1 MSEAKPFVIA
11 KSLVWEAYKDV
22 KANRGAAGVDG
33 QSLQQFEQRLGPN
46 LYRIWNR
53 LSSGSYF
60 PPAVKGVAIPK
71 KNGGE
76 RVLGIP
82 TVSDRIAQTVVKKI
96 FEPLVEPIFHENSY
110 GYRPNRSAHD
120 ALNIVRRRCWEYD
133 WVIEF
138 DIRGLFDHID
148 HDLLMRAVRHH
159 CQIPWVV
166 LYIERWLKAPMVGAD
181 GVERRRDRGTPQGGV
196 ISPVL
201 ANLFLHYTLD
211 RWIKIHCRSVRLCRY
226 ADDGV
231 IHCKSQRQAEWVLT
245 QISQRLVDCGL
256 QIHPE
261 KTRIVYCKDVN
272 RQQEHESIEFSF
284 LGYSFRPRKAVDK
297 YGRVYVNFSP
307 AASPAVLK
315 SMRQKI
321 RSWHLQLKNDKSLM
335 DLSRMFNPI
344 LRGWWQYYGRFY
356 RSKLATI
363 GEHLDG
369 YLVRWLMRKYKYFAG
384 HKTRAWRYL
393 DKLKQRHPHAFVHW
407 SHHAKGRMMGAV

>member
-1 MSEAKPFVIA
+1 MSGAKPFAIA

-71 KNGGE
+71 KSGGE
-76 RVLGIP
+76 RILGIP
-82 TVSDRIAQTVVKKI
+82 TVSDRIAQTVVKNI

-138 DIRGLFDHID
+138 DIKGLFDHID

-181 GVERRRDRGTPQGGV
+181 GEEQRRDRGTPQGGV
-196 ISPVL
+196 I
-201 ANLFLHYTLD
+201 
-211 RWIKIHCRSVRLCRY
+211 
-226 ADDGV
+226 
-231 IHCKSQRQAEWVLT
+231 
-245 QISQRLVDCGL
+245 
-256 QIHPE
+256 
-261 KTRIVYCKDVN
+261 
-272 RQQEHESIEFSF
+272 
-284 LGYSFRPRKAVDK
+284 
-297 YGRVYVNFSP
+297 
-307 AASPAVLK
+307 
-315 SMRQKI
+315 
-321 RSWHLQLKNDKSLM
+321 
-335 DLSRMFNPI
+335 
-344 LRGWWQYYGRFY
+344 
-356 RSKLATI
+356 
-363 GEHLDG
+363 
-369 YLVRWLMRKYKYFAG
+369 
-384 HKTRAWRYL
+384 
-393 DKLKQRHPHAFVHW
+393 
-407 SHHAKGRMMGAV
+407 

>member
-1 MSEAKPFVIA
+1 
-11 KSLVWEAYKDV
+11 VWEAFKDV

-60 PPAVKGVAIPK
+60 PPAVRGVAIPK
-71 KNGGE
+71 ESGGE

-120 ALNIVRRRCWEYD
+120 ALAMVRRRCWDYD

-138 DIRGLFDHID
+138 DIKGLFDNID

-166 LYIERWLKAPMVGAD
+166 LYIERWLKAPMVGPD
-181 GVERRRDRGTPQGGV
+181 GQEQQRDRGTPQGGV

-211 RWIKIHCRSVRLCRY
+211 RWIKAHCRSVRLCRY

-231 IHCKSQRQAEWVLT
+231 IHCKSQRQAEWVLA
-245 QISQRLVDCGL
+245 QVSRRLVDCGL
-256 QIHPE
+256 QIHPG

-272 RQQEHESIEFSF
+272 RTDDHESIEFSF

-307 AASPAVLK
+307 AVSPAALK
-315 SMRQKI
+315 DMRQEI

-356 RSKLATI
+356 RSKLEVV
-363 GEHLDG
+363 GSHLDG
-369 YLVRWLMRKYKYFAG
+369 YLVRWLMRKFKYFAG

-393 DKLKQRHPHAFVHW
+393 ETLKRRYPHAFVHW
-407 SHHAKGRMMGAV
+407 SDQANGRMMGAV

>member
-1 MSEAKPFVIA
+1 MSEAKPFAIA

-71 KNGGE
+71 KSGGE
-76 RVLGIP
+76 RILGIP
-82 TVSDRIAQTVVKKI
+82 TVTDRIAQTVVKEV

-138 DIRGLFDHID
+138 DIKGLFDHID
-148 HDLLMRAVRHH
+148 HGLLMRAVRHH
-159 CQIPWVV
+159 CKIPWVV

-181 GVERRRDRGTPQGGV
+181 GETRQRDRGTPQGGV

-211 RWIKIHCRSVRLCRY
+211 RWIKTHCRSVRLCRY

-231 IHCKSQRQAEWVLT
+231 IHCKSQRQAEWVLA

-307 AASPAVLK
+307 AASPAALK
-315 SMRQKI
+315 SMRQEI

-356 RSKLATI
+356 RSKLAII

-369 YLVRWLMRKYKYFAG
+369 YLVRWLMRKFKYFAG

-393 DKLKQRHPHAFVHW
+393 DTLKQRYPHAFVHW
-407 SHHAKGRMMGAV
+407 SEQAKGRMMGAV

>member
-1 MSEAKPFVIA
+1 MSEAKPFAIA

-71 KNGGE
+71 KSGGE
-76 RVLGIP
+76 RILGIP
-82 TVSDRIAQTVVKKI
+82 TVADRIAQTVVKEV
-96 FEPLVEPIFHENSY
+96 FEALVEPIFHENSY

-138 DIRGLFDHID
+138 DIKGLFDHID

-159 CQIPWVV
+159 CKIPWVV
-166 LYIERWLKAPMVGAD
+166 LYIERWLKAPMVCAD
-181 GVERRRDRGTPQGGV
+181 GETRQRDRGTPQGGV

-211 RWIKIHCRSVRLCRY
+211 RWIKTHCRSVRLCRY

-231 IHCKSQRQAEWVLT
+231 IHCKSQRQAEWVLA

-256 QIHPE
+256 EIHPG

-272 RQQEHESIEFSF
+272 RQQEYESIEFSF
-284 LGYSFRPRKAVDK
+284 LGYSCRPRKAVDK

-307 AASPAVLK
+307 AASPAALK
-315 SMRQKI
+315 SMRQEI
-321 RSWHLQLKNDKSLM
+321 RSWHLQLKNDKSVM

-356 RSKLATI
+356 RSKLAII

-369 YLVRWLMRKYKYFAG
+369 YLVRWLMRKFKYFAG

-393 DKLKQRHPHAFVHW
+393 DTLK
-407 SHHAKGRMMGAV
+407 

>member
-1 MSEAKPFVIA
+1 MSKAKPFVIE
-11 KSLVWEAYKDV
+11 KSLVWEAFKDV

-60 PPAVKGVAIPK
+60 PPAVRGVAIPK
-71 KNGGE
+71 ESGGE

-120 ALNIVRRRCWEYD
+120 ALAMVRRRCWDYD

-138 DIRGLFDHID
+138 DIKGLFDNID

-166 LYIERWLKAPMVGAD
+166 LYIERWLKAPMVGPD
-181 GVERRRDRGTPQGGV
+181 GQEQQRDRGTPQGGV

-211 RWIKIHCRSVRLCRY
+211 RWIKAHCRSVRLCRY

-231 IHCKSQRQAEWVLT
+231 IHCKSQRQAEWVLA
-245 QISQRLVDCGL
+245 QVSRRLVDCGL
-256 QIHPE
+256 QIHPG

-272 RQQEHESIEFSF
+272 RTDDHESIEFSF

-307 AASPAVLK
+307 AVSPAALK
-315 SMRQKI
+315 DMRQEI

-356 RSKLATI
+356 RSKLEVV
-363 GEHLDG
+363 GSHLDG
-369 YLVRWLMRKYKYFAG
+369 YLVRWLMRKFKYFAG

-393 DKLKQRHPHAFVHW
+393 ETLKRRYPHAFVHW
-407 SHHAKGRMMGAV
+407 SDQANGRMMGAV

>member
-1 MSEAKPFVIA
+1 MTKARPFTIA

-33 QSLQQFEQRLGPN
+33 QSLQQFEQRLKPN
-46 LYRIWNR
+46 LYLIWNR

-60 PPAVKGVAIPK
+60 PPAVKGVVIPK
-71 KNGGE
+71 KSGGK
-76 RVLGIP
+76 RILGIP
-82 TVSDRIAQTVVKKI
+82 TVSDRIAQAVVKKV

-120 ALNIVRRRCWEYD
+120 ALYIVRRRCWEYD

-138 DIRGLFDHID
+138 DIKCLFDHID

-181 GVERRRDRGTPQGGV
+181 GEEQERDRGTPQGGV

-201 ANLFLHYTLD
+201 ANLFLHYALD
-211 RWIKIHCRSVRLCRY
+211 CWIKTNCRSVRLCRY

-245 QISQRLVDCGL
+245 QISQRLANCGL

-261 KTRIVYCKDVN
+261 KTRIVYCKDSN

-284 LGYSFRPRKAVDK
+284 LGYSFRPGKAVDK
-297 YGRVYVNFSP
+297 YGQVYANFSP
-307 AASPAVLK
+307 AVSQAAMK
-315 SMRQKI
+315 GMRQEI

-335 DLSRMFNPI
+335 DLSCMFNPI

-356 RSKLATI
+356 RSKLASI
-363 GEHLDG
+363 GRHMDG
-369 YLVRWLMRKYKYFAG
+369 YLVRWLMRKYKHFAG

-393 DKLKQRHPHAFVHW
+393 DRLKRRHNHAFVHW
-407 SHHAKGRMMGAV
+407 REQAKGRVMGAV

>member
-1 MSEAKPFVIA
+1 MNEAKPFAIE
-11 KSLVWEAYKDV
+11 KSLVWEAFKDV

-33 QSLQQFEQRLGPN
+33 QSLRQFEQRLGPN
-46 LYRIWNR
+46 LYRVWNR

-71 KNGGE
+71 KSGGE
-76 RVLGIP
+76 RILGIP
-82 TVSDRIAQTVVKKI
+82 TVSDRIAQTVVKKV
-96 FEPLVEPIFHENSY
+96 FEPLVEPVFHENSY

-120 ALNIVRRRCWEYD
+120 ALAVVRRRCWEYD

-138 DIRGLFDHID
+138 DIKGLFDNID

-181 GVERRRDRGTPQGGV
+181 GKVQQRDRGTPQGGV

-211 RWIKIHCRSVRLCRY
+211 RWIKVNCRSVRLCRY

-231 IHCKSQRQAEWVLT
+231 IHCKSQRQAEWVLA
-245 QISQRLVDCGL
+245 QISRRLVDCGL
-256 QIHPE
+256 QIHPG
-261 KTRIVYCKDVN
+261 KTRIVYCKDIN
-272 RQQEHESIEFSF
+272 RREEHGSIEFTF

-307 AASPAVLK
+307 AASPAALK
-315 SMRQKI
+315 SMRQQI
-321 RSWHLQLKNDKSLM
+321 RGWHLQLKNDKSLM

-356 RSKLATI
+356 RSKLACV
-363 GEHLDG
+363 GNHLDG
-369 YLVRWLMRKYKYFAG
+369 YLVRWLMRKFRYFAG

-393 DKLKQRHPHAFVHW
+393 DTLKRRYPYAFVHW
-407 SHHAKGRMMGAV
+407 SVSAKGRMMGAV

>member
-1 MSEAKPFVIA
+1 MNKAKPFVIE
-11 KSLVWEAYKDV
+11 KTLVWEAFKDV
-22 KANRGAAGVDG
+22 KANRGAAGIDG

-60 PPAVKGVAIPK
+60 PPAVRGVAIPK
-71 KNGGE
+71 KSGGE

-96 FEPLVEPIFHENSY
+96 FEPLIEPIFHENSY

-120 ALNIVRRRCWEYD
+120 AVAIVRRRCWEYD

-138 DIRGLFDHID
+138 DIKGLFDNID

-166 LYIERWLKAPMVGAD
+166 LYIERWLKAPMVGPD
-181 GVERRRDRGTPQGGV
+181 GQEQQRDRGTPQGGV

-211 RWIKIHCRSVRLCRY
+211 RWIKEHYRSVRLCRY

-231 IHCKSQRQAEWVLT
+231 IHCKSQRQAEWVLA
-245 QISQRLVDCGL
+245 QVSRRLVDCGL
-256 QIHPE
+256 QIHPG

-272 RQQEHESIEFSF
+272 RTDDHES
-284 LGYSFRPRKAVDK
+284 
-297 YGRVYVNFSP
+297 
-307 AASPAVLK
+307 
-315 SMRQKI
+315 M
-321 RSWHLQLKNDKSLM
+321 
-335 DLSRMFNPI
+335 
-344 LRGWWQYYGRFY
+344 
-356 RSKLATI
+356 
-363 GEHLDG
+363 
-369 YLVRWLMRKYKYFAG
+369 
-384 HKTRAWRYL
+384 
-393 DKLKQRHPHAFVHW
+393 
-407 SHHAKGRMMGAV
+407 

>member
-1 MSEAKPFVIA
+1 MNGAKPFTIA
-11 KSLVWEAYKDV
+11 KSLVWEAYKRV
-22 KANRGAAGVDG
+22 KANRGAAGVDA

-71 KNGGE
+71 KSGGE
-76 RVLGIP
+76 RILGIP
-82 TVSDRIAQTVVKKI
+82 TVSDRVAQTVVKMV

-110 GYRPNRSAHD
+110 GYRPGRSAHD
-120 ALNIVRRRCWEYD
+120 ALAIVRRRCWEYD

-138 DIRGLFDHID
+138 DIKGLFDHID
-148 HDLLMRAVRHH
+148 HELLMRAVRHH

-181 GVERRRDRGTPQGGV
+181 GETQQRDKGTPQGGV

-211 RWIKIHCRSVRLCRY
+211 RWIRHHLCSVRLCRY

-231 IHCKSQRQAEWVLT
+231 IHCKSERQAHWVLA
-245 QISQRLVDCGL
+245 QISERLAACGL

-272 RQQEHESIEFSF
+272 RREEHENIEFTF

-297 YGRVYVNFSP
+297 YGRVYPNFSP
-307 AASPAVLK
+307 AASPVVLK
-315 SMRQKI
+315 NMRQTI
-321 RSWHLQLKNDKSLM
+321 RSWHLQLKCDKSLH
-335 DLSRMFNPI
+335 DLSRMFNPA
-344 LRGWWQYYGRFY
+344 LRGWWQYYGRFN
-356 RSKLATI
+356 RSVLRRI
-363 GEHLDG
+363 GIHLDG

-393 DKLKQRHPHAFVHW
+393 DVLKSRYPYAFIHWTEQRN
-407 SHHAKGRMMGAV
+407 GRMMGAV

>member
-1 MSEAKPFVIA
+1 MTEAKPFSIE
-11 KSLVWEAYKDV
+11 KSLVWEAYKEV
-22 KANRGAAGVDG
+22 KANQGAAGVDG

-46 LYRIWNR
+46 LYRVWNR

-76 RVLGIP
+76 RILGIP
-82 TVSDRIAQTVVKKI
+82 TVADRIAQTVVKKV
-96 FEPLVEPIFHENSY
+96 FEPLVEPFFDENSY

-120 ALNIVRRRCWEYD
+120 ALKIVRRRSWEYD

-138 DIRGLFDHID
+138 DIKGLFDHID
-148 HDLLMRAVRHH
+148 HDLLMRAVRRH
-159 CQIPWVV
+159 CEIPWVV
-166 LYIERWLKAPMVGAD
+166 LYIERWLKAPMVDAD
-181 GVERRRDRGTPQGGV
+181 GHRRQRDRGTPQGGV

-211 RWIKIHCRSVRLCRY
+211 RWIKVHCRSVRLCRY

-231 IHCKSQRQAEWVLT
+231 IHCKSRRQAEWVLT
-245 QISQRLVDCGL
+245 LISRRLVDCGL
-256 QIHPE
+256 QIHPD

-272 RQQEHESIEFSF
+272 RRQEYESIEFNF

-297 YGRVYVNFSP
+297 YGRIYVNFSP
-307 AASPAVLK
+307 AVSPAALK
-315 SMRQKI
+315 HMRQQI
-321 RSWHLQLKNDKSLM
+321 RSWHLQLKNGKSLM
-335 DLSRMFNPI
+335 ALSRMYNPV

-356 RSKLATI
+356 RSKLAGI
-363 GEHLDG
+363 GKHLDG
-369 YLVRWLMRKYKYFAG
+369 YLVRWLMHKYKNYAG

-393 DKLKQRHPHAFVHW
+393 DRLKQRYPHAFVHW
-407 SHHAKGRMMGAV
+407 SEQAKGRMMGAV

>member
-1 MSEAKPFVIA
+1 MSKAKPFVIE
-11 KSLVWEAYKDV
+11 KTLVWGAFKDV

-60 PPAVKGVAIPK
+60 PPAVRGVAIPK
-71 KNGGE
+71 KSGGE

-120 ALNIVRRRCWEYD
+120 ALAMVRRRCWEYD

-138 DIRGLFDHID
+138 DIKGLFDNID

-166 LYIERWLKAPMVGAD
+166 LYIERWLKAPIVGSE
-181 GVERRRDRGTPQGGV
+181 GQEQQRDRGTPQGGV

-211 RWIKIHCRSVRLCRY
+211 RWIKEHCRSVRLCRY

-231 IHCKSQRQAEWVLT
+231 IHCKSQRQAEWVLA
-245 QISQRLVDCGL
+245 QVSQRLVDCGL
-256 QIHPE
+256 QIHPG
-261 KTRIVYCKDVN
+261 KTRVVYCKDVN
-272 RQQEHESIEFSF
+272 RMDDHESIEFSF

-307 AASPAVLK
+307 AVSPTALK
-315 SMRQKI
+315 DMRQEI
-321 RSWHLQLKNDKSLM
+321 RSWHLQLQNDKSLM

-356 RSKLATI
+356 RSKL
-363 GEHLDG
+363 GVVGSHLDG

-393 DKLKQRHPHAFVHW
+393 ETLRQRYPHAFVHW
-407 SHHAKGRMMGAV
+407 SDQTKGRMMGAV

>member
-1 MSEAKPFVIA
+1 MSKAKPFVIE
-11 KSLVWEAYKDV
+11 KTLVWEAFKDV
-22 KANRGAAGVDG
+22 KSNRGAAGVDG
-33 QSLQQFEQRLGPN
+33 QTLQQFEQRLGPN

-60 PPAVKGVAIPK
+60 PPAVKGVTIPK
-71 KNGGE
+71 KIGGE

-96 FEPLVEPIFHENSY
+96 FEPLVEPVFHENSY

-120 ALNIVRRRCWEYD
+120 ALAMVRRRCWEYD

-138 DIRGLFDHID
+138 DIKGLFDNID

-166 LYIERWLKAPMVGAD
+166 LYIERWLKAPMVGPD
-181 GVERRRDRGTPQGGV
+181 GQEQQRDRGTPQGGV

-211 RWIKIHCRSVRLCRY
+211 RWVKEHYRSVRLCRY

-231 IHCKSQRQAEWVLT
+231 IHCKSQRQAEWVLA
-245 QISQRLVDCGL
+245 QVSRRLVDCGL
-256 QIHPE
+256 QIHPV
-261 KTRIVYCKDVN
+261 KTRIVYCKDIN
-272 RQQEHESIEFSF
+272 RTEDHESIEFSF

-307 AASPAVLK
+307 AVSPAALK
-315 SMRQKI
+315 DMRQEI

-344 LRGWWQYYGRFY
+344 LRGWWGNTMGDFIVQSWRL
-356 RSKLATI
+356 LALTLTDI
-363 GEHLDG
+363 WFDG
-369 YLVRWLMRKYKYFAG
+369 
-384 HKTRAWRYL
+384 
-393 DKLKQRHPHAFVHW
+393 
-407 SHHAKGRMMGAV
+407 

>member
-1 MSEAKPFVIA
+1 MSEAKPFAIA

-71 KNGGE
+71 KSGGE
-76 RVLGIP
+76 RILGIP
-82 TVSDRIAQTVVKKI
+82 TVSDRIAQTVVKNI

-138 DIRGLFDHID
+138 DIKGLFDHID

-181 GVERRRDRGTPQGGV
+181 GEEQRRDRGTPQGGV

-211 RWIKIHCRSVRLCRY
+211 RWIKTHCQSVRLCRY

-231 IHCKSQRQAEWVLT
+231 IHCKSQRQAEWVLA

-256 QIHPE
+256 LIHPG

-297 YGRVYVNFSP
+297 YGRIYVNFSP
-307 AASPAVLK
+307 AVSPAVLK
-315 SMRQKI
+315 SMRQEI

-344 LRGWWQYYGRFY
+344 LRGW
-356 RSKLATI
+356 
-363 GEHLDG
+363 
-369 YLVRWLMRKYKYFAG
+369 
-384 HKTRAWRYL
+384 
-393 DKLKQRHPHAFVHW
+393 
-407 SHHAKGRMMGAV
+407 